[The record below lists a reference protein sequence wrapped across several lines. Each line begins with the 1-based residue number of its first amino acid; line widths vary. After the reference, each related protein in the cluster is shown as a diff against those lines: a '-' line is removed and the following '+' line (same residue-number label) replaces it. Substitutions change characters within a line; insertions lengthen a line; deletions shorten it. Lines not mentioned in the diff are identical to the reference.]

1 MAQNKPLSGI
11 RVLDLTQLLPGP
23 LCTQHLADLGA
34 EVIKIE
40 PPKGGDPTRGMAGEQ
55 FSRMFLMTNRSKRSL
70 ALDLR
75 SPEDL
80 GIMHKLVATADV
92 LVEGFRPGVTE
103 RLGVGY
109 AQLAAINPRLVYCSI
124 SGFGQD
130 GPLAKAAGHDI
141 NYECLAGVLE
151 QTGNAGGMPSQG
163 NFPVADLAGGTL
175 SAAMGILAALL
186 GVQRTG
192 KGTHVDIS
200 MTDCLMAHNIGAT
213 AGLLNTGA
221 PVPRGGDYLSGGMAC
236 YGVYQTADGRH
247 LALGAIEIKFWQ
259 AFCNA
264 IGRLDLIPRGH
275 LLGEQGAQARAAV
288 AAIIGAE
295 DFDHWLRV
303 FEGVDCCL
311 TPVLRVDEAL
321 AHPNTVARGM
331 VREVEHPLAGAHM
344 EYAFPVRMSGYRFDE
359 RRPAPALG
367 ADNAAILL
375 ELGLEPAL
383 AHQGSL

>member
-1 MAQNKPLSGI
+1 M
-11 RVLDLTQLLPGP
+11 
-23 LCTQHLADLGA
+23 
-34 EVIKIE
+34 
-40 PPKGGDPTRGMAGEQ
+40 
-55 FSRMFLMTNRSKRSL
+55 
-70 ALDLR
+70 
-75 SPEDL
+75 
-80 GIMHKLVATADV
+80 
-92 LVEGFRPGVTE
+92 
-103 RLGVGY
+103 
-109 AQLAAINPRLVYCSI
+109 
-124 SGFGQD
+124 
-130 GPLAKAAGHDI
+130 
-141 NYECLAGVLE
+141 
-151 QTGNAGGMPSQG
+151 
-163 NFPVADLAGGTL
+163 
-175 SAAMGILAALL
+175 
-186 GVQRTG
+186 
-192 KGTHVDIS
+192 
-200 MTDCLMAHNIGAT
+200 
-213 AGLLNTGA
+213 
-221 PVPRGGDYLSGGMAC
+221 
-236 YGVYQTADGRH
+236 
-247 LALGAIEIKFWQ
+247 
-259 AFCNA
+259 
-264 IGRLDLIPRGH
+264 DLIPRGH

>member
-1 MAQNKPLSGI
+1 MSQEKPLSGV

-40 PPKGGDPTRGMAGEQ
+40 PPKGGDPTRGLAGEQ
-55 FSRMFLMTNRSKRSL
+55 FSNMFLMLNRSKRSL

-75 SPEDL
+75 SPEGL
-80 GIMHKLVATADV
+80 EIMHKLVATADV
-92 LVEGFRPGVTE
+92 LVEGFRPGVME

-109 AQLAAINPRLVYCSI
+109 PQLSAINPRLVYCSI

-130 GPLAKAAGHDI
+130 GPLSQAAGHDI

-151 QTGNAGGMPSQG
+151 QTGSAKGAPAPG
-163 NFPVADLAGGTL
+163 NFPVGDLAGGTL

-200 MTDCLMAHNIGAT
+200 MTDCLMAHNICAT
-213 AGLLNTGA
+213 ASVQNTGGA
-221 PVPRGGDYLSGGMAC
+221 VPRGGDYLSGGMAC
-236 YGVYQTADGRH
+236 YGVYETADGRH

-259 AFCNA
+259 AFCST
-264 IGRLDLIPRGH
+264 IQREDLIARGH
-275 LLGEQGAQARAAV
+275 LIGEEGVQALDIV
-288 AAIIGAE
+288 AGILRSQSLE
-295 DFDHWLRV
+295 HWVQV

-311 TPVLRVDEAL
+311 TPVLRIDEVIS
-321 AHPNTVARGM
+321 HPNTIARAV
-331 VREVEHPLAGAHM
+331 VREVDHPLAGKHM
-344 EYAFPVRMSGYRFDE
+344 EYAFPIRMSGYRLDD

-367 ADNAAILL
+367 ADNAALLL
-375 ELGLEPAL
+375 ELGLETA
-383 AHQGSL
+383 GV